1 VLAFDGSLTLA
12 SVLKTNGQDWANKGW
27 LHLKAINK
35 DPEKPIWTSSPI
47 ELVVDDMVLTPQ
59 HVFCVG
65 HYQRIK
71 KDPELWVVSRK
82 DGAVVS
88 KIPVDGYPAFL
99 GLSAAGGRIFIATR
113 EGKLICLQP
122 K

>member
-1 VLAFDGSLTLA
+1 
-12 SVLKTNGQDWANKGW
+12 
-27 LHLKAINK
+27 
-35 DPEKPIWTSSPI
+35 
-47 ELVVDDMVLTPQ
+47 
-59 HVFCVG
+59 
-65 HYQRIK
+65 
-71 KDPELWVVSRK
+71 
-82 DGAVVS
+82 VS